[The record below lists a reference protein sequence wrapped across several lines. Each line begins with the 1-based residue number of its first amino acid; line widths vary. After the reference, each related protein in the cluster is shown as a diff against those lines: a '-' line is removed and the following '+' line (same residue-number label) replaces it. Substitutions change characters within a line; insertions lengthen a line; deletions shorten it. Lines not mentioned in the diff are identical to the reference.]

1 MLIRRPRRVTPQ
13 FVATAAAVAAAAVIG
28 SRAVDPD
35 SAWYRS
41 LEKPRWQPP
50 SWAFGVVRLR
60 HHPQPRHR
68 PEQLVLMRLP
78 FGAKGAGEQGT
89 AQRISRE

>member
-50 SWAFGVVRLR
+50 RGPSAWCAFATTLNLAIAR
-60 HHPQPRHR
+60 
-68 PEQLVLMRLP
+68 
-78 FGAKGAGEQGT
+78 
-89 AQRISRE
+89 SNSS